1 MRIRLIASD
10 LDGTIVDEHGETRP
24 SVGTAVD
31 RARAMGVKFAICSGR
46 PVDSILPL
54 LKRWGLE
61 GRCDYIIGSNG
72 GEVKDVA
79 RDKTVLS
86 YTLSP
91 QVLRDIMD
99 LYEPLGLIPTLYDG
113 TRLYVQRITAQAEK
127 VAARL
132 FVEPVKG
139 DIRALS
145 VHPEVKE
152 MMVLDPALM
161 TAAEAF
167 AAAHP
172 DPRYVSF
179 KTAADLYEFNHP
191 LLAKDVGVRIV
202 ASMLQAEPEEILAF
216 GDTTNDLEMLQYA
229 GHGVC
234 MASGTK
240 DALAAADDTAG
251 SPAQDG
257 FADYLQKHLIRGC
270 YVG

>member
-1 MRIRLIASD
+1 
-10 LDGTIVDEHGETRP
+10 
-24 SVGTAVD
+24 
-31 RARAMGVKFAICSGR
+31 MGVKFAICSGR

-99 LYEPLGLIPTLYDG
+99 RYEPLGLIPTLYDG

-161 TAAEAF
+161 AAAEAF

-172 DPRYVSF
+172 DPRYVPSR
-179 KTAADLYEFNHP
+179 P
-191 LLAKDVGVRIV
+191 LRICLNSTIRCWPRMSAC
-202 ASMLQAEPEEILAF
+202 ASSPPCCRQSRRRSWRSATRPMISRCCSMP
-216 GDTTNDLEMLQYA
+216 
-229 GHGVC
+229 
-234 MASGTK
+234 
-240 DALAAADDTAG
+240 AAASAWPTARKTPWPPRMTQLRVWRRTG
-251 SPAQDG
+251 SRT
-257 FADYLQKHLIRGC
+257 ICRSI
-270 YVG
+270 